1 MAHHHHHHDQ
11 VYNTNHYVWSSRD
24 RLGYGATGA
33 VYLGYN
39 KVALSACLSHYRI
52 AGKSDRELNLVVWR
66 LGLRASM
73 VILANGE
80 IYLQTLTCGAFNPY
94 CM

>member
-1 MAHHHHHHDQ
+1 MAHHHHHDQ

-39 KVALSACLSHYRI
+39 KVTLSACLSNYVLMCPPPPHI
-52 AGKSDRELNLVVWR
+52 CIVLDLIHDLMKLN
-66 LGLRASM
+66 
-73 VILANGE
+73 ILSS
-80 IYLQTLTCGAFNPY
+80 LC
-94 CM
+94 

>member
-39 KVALSACLSHYRI
+39 KVVLSACLSHYHI
-52 AGKSDRELNLVVWR
+52 AGKSDGGIEFGGLVVGVESFYGD
-66 LGLRASM
+66 LG
-73 VILANGE
+73 
-80 IYLQTLTCGAFNPY
+80 
-94 CM
+94 

>member
-1 MAHHHHHHDQ
+1 MAHHAHHDQ

-39 KVALSACLSHYRI
+39 KVSYGIQKSVCLSACD
-52 AGKSDRELNLVVWR
+52 KE
-66 LGLRASM
+66 
-73 VILANGE
+73 
-80 IYLQTLTCGAFNPY
+80 
-94 CM
+94 